1 MTRPSP
7 SARKLSDRIKQA
19 IADGKLTRQELH
31 EILDI
36 ANADQHID
44 ADERVLLQQLQH
56 LVENGTVKQIP

>member
-7 SARKLSDRIKQA
+7 SAKKLSERIKAA
-19 IADGKLTRQELH
+19 IADGKLTAKELH

-44 ADERVLLQQLQH
+44 AEERALLAQLQEM
-56 LVENGTVKQIP
+56 LANGTVKQSP

>member
-7 SARKLSDRIKQA
+7 SARKLSERIKRA

-36 ANADQHID
+36 ADADQHID
-44 ADERVLLQQLQH
+44 AEERALLQQLQH
-56 LVENGTVKQIP
+56 LIENGTVKQVP